1 MSGYNRATIVGNL
14 GADAE
19 LRQTSAGPVL
29 KLRVA
34 ATERTK
40 GGERTQWFDVS
51 VFGKRGEALD
61 RLGLTKGTRVLC
73 AGPVSARAY
82 TPSNGGEPR
91 ASLEM
96 IAFDVELLGG
106 GRDGQRS
113 SGGSSAPASSGG
125 SGEDFDDD
133 DLPF

>member
-82 TPSNGGEPR
+82 ESGGEPR
-91 ASLEM
+91 SSLEM
-96 IAFDVELLGG
+96 VAFDVELLGG

-113 SGGSSAPASSGG
+113 GGGSSAPASSGDS
-125 SGEDFDDD
+125 SGGFDDD
-133 DLPF
+133 SDLPF

>member
-19 LRQTSAGPVL
+19 LRSTSAGSVL

-40 GGERTQWFDVS
+40 NGERTAWFDVS
-51 VFGKRGEALD
+51 IFGKRGEALD

-82 TPSNGGEPR
+82 TPKSGGDPR
-91 ASLEM
+91 AVLEM

-106 GRDGQRS
+106 GERREQHTTQRAEPAAAADDGF
-113 SGGSSAPASSGG
+113 G
-125 SGEDFDDD
+125 DNDI
-133 DLPF
+133 PF